1 MRAGHARYRCTVEK
15 GPIDPYVAAGASISQ
30 KADDATGGPTARDR
44 TELPTIQSDNDIP
57 TMRPKTLTYRKY
69 AVGRRVA

>member
-1 MRAGHARYRCTVEK
+1 MHAGHAR
-15 GPIDPYVAAGASISQ
+15 YVAAGASISQ

-44 TELPTIQSDNDIP
+44 TEPPIIQSDNDIP
-57 TMRPKTLTYRKY
+57 TMRPKTLTYRKAVALH